1 MFVQKLRHKVGSF
14 LKGLSHDNR
23 DQEIQSM
30 KREIEVLKQSL
41 NGGHQNSINALR
53 HEIEMLRSN
62 MGNSGDT
69 EKAMLRQEMEILR
82 NELLENV
89 AAIHRIE
96 ILTLAQRIELLND
109 FGKALPPT
117 RAGKTRDSSKPKGF
131 SFGIITNG
139 KRNEKLARL
148 VETIHRQNIKPENY
162 EILIAGCV
170 DEIPS
175 NLGIRKF
182 HMEKAAS
189 EGRLGAM
196 RNVTSTEATF
206 NKFVCL
212 DDDFLLHPK
221 WADAVSEIKG
231 DFDVATGIIV
241 NPDLSR
247 YCDWVNFIE
256 NATLLRSYHEM
267 FDKCQYVTGG
277 YGIYKDVIFR
287 EHSWNE
293 DLGFYQGEDVS
304 FSKRLFDAGFQLKFI
319 PKAIVMHDDERYRQK
334 GYGVVRLS
342 PEAQDLD
349 RSALCL
355 RIETLCP
362 RTLS

>member
-1 MFVQKLRHKVGSF
+1 MFVEELRHKIGSF
-14 LKGLSHDNR
+14 LKSLLLNGQ
-23 DQEIQSM
+23 DQEIESL
-30 KREIEVLKQSL
+30 KREIEVLKQGL
-41 NGGHQNSINALR
+41 NGGHANSINALR
-53 HEIEMLRSN
+53 REIETLRTDLE
-62 MGNSGDT
+62 GSGDSDR
-69 EKAMLRQEMEILR
+69 ALLRQEIEILR

-117 RAGKTRDSSKPKGF
+117 RAGKTRNSFKPHGF

-148 VETIHRQNIKPENY
+148 IETIHRQNIEPEMY

-175 NLGIRKF
+175 NTGIRKF
-182 HMEKAAS
+182 HMDKAAS

-196 RNVTSTEATF
+196 RNVISAEATF

-212 DDDFLLHPK
+212 DDDFLLHPN
-221 WADAVSEIKG
+221 WADAVNEIHG

-247 YCDWVNFIE
+247 YCDWVNFVE
-256 NATLLRSYHEM
+256 NATFLRSYNEM
-267 FDKCQYVTGG
+267 FDRCQYVTGG
-277 YGIYKDVIFR
+277 YGIYKDCIFR
-287 EHSWNE
+287 EHSWN
-293 DLGFYQGEDVS
+293 DGP
-304 FSKRLFDAGFQLKFI
+304 RI
-319 PKAIVMHDDERYRQK
+319 
-334 GYGVVRLS
+334 LS
-342 PEAQDLD
+342 G
-349 RSALCL
+349 RRC
-355 RIETLCP
+355 IFFKETF
-362 RTLS
+362 